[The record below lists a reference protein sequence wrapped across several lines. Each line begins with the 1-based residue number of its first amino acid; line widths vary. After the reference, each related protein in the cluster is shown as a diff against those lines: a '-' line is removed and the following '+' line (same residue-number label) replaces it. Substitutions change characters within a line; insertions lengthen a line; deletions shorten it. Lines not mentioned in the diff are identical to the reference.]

1 MSDARDIRAV
11 MGSAIMNAILDVNR
25 AEDGTSTVDPE
36 KARHALVIAIGM
48 ILEADPAIRS
58 MKDMRDAGDLVGREV
73 RMQIK
78 ALREEHERTGRRAWD
93 ATPVAVQ

>member
-1 MSDARDIRAV
+1 MNDARDIRAV
-11 MGSAIMNAILDVNR
+11 MGSAIMNANLDVNL

-48 ILEADPAIRS
+48 IFEADPAIRS

-93 ATPVAVQ
+93 AAQVAVQ